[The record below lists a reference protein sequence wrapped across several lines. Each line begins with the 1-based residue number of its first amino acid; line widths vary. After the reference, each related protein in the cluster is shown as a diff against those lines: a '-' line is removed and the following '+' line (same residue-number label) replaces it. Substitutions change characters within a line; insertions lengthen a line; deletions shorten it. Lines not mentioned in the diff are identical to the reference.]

1 MVFVGVYSS
10 QFPSEALALMK
21 YGEIVQ
27 DLAARGHNWHY
38 YDENFR
44 YLRQN
49 QPSTFP
55 WGVIHW
61 ELWMRSQQPVSYQ
74 NTLFLGT
81 PFGHA
86 FRSPALSLKVIAL
99 NFTRGLSVLDVPLS
113 IPAPSVWVPME

>member
-1 MVFVGVYSS
+1 
-10 QFPSEALALMK
+10 MK
-21 YGEIVQ
+21 YWEKIVQ

-49 QPSTFP
+49 QPSAFP

-61 ELWMRSQQPVSYQ
+61 ELWMRSQQPVSKKQ
-74 NTLFLGT
+74 SLPGNSFQ
-81 PFGHA
+81 
-86 FRSPALSLKVIAL
+86 SPALSLKVIAL

-113 IPAPSVWVPME
+113 IPALSVRVLIE